1 MSDIPDI
8 QVNPIH
14 VPYIVPRAIYRAP
27 EIPVAPPVT
36 VNLGFPIVDM
46 PGCVEWHPD
55 DKRAG
60 NLPLEDKDG
69 VRTLCPNGQYPSY
82 DAMDYTPENL
92 IITEQVAP
100 PPFKETETPS
110 PPTPETDI
118 PDIPNEEKEDVE
130 CPGPKD
136 QRIGDLRNAQG
147 KEKVIGHEIRNGK
160 CITLY
165 EETTVVDKY
174 VPTTAQVV
182 NKAQIAVVAATMPLL
197 IAAVKPA
204 VAQFIISIPKLLG
217 RTNKQQYSTFQRK
230 MIQRSLNAEQKKK
243 NQMGQQKKR
252 KKVK

>member
-1 MSDIPDI
+1 MSEIPDI
-8 QVNPIH
+8 QVNPIG
-14 VPYIVPRAIYRAP
+14 VPYIPPWVIHSVPPA
-27 EIPVAPPVT
+27 PVAPPVT
-36 VNLGFPIVDM
+36 VNIGFPIIDM

-82 DAMDYTPENL
+82 NALDYTPENL

-100 PPFKETETPS
+100 PAYKDAETPP

-118 PDIPNEEKEDVE
+118 PDIPKKEDEEVE

-136 QRIGDLRNAQG
+136 QRIGDLRNVQG
-147 KEKVIGHEIRNGK
+147 KEKVIGHEVRNGE

-174 VPTTAQVV
+174 VPTPAQVV
-182 NKAQIAVVAATMPLL
+182 NTAQIAVVAATVPLL

-204 VAQFIISIPKLLG
+204 VAQLIKRIPKLLG
-217 RTNKQQYSTFQRK
+217 RKNKEVLSFSEKLAR
-230 MIQRSLNAEQKKK
+230 QRSLNQEQKKK
-243 NQMGQQKKR
+243 NQMGQRKTKK
-252 KKVK
+252 KK

>member
-8 QVNPIH
+8 QVNPIN
-14 VPYIVPRAIYRAP
+14 VPYVVPWTIYRAP

-36 VNLGFPIVDM
+36 VNLGFPIIDM

-60 NLPLEDKDG
+60 NLPVKDKDG
-69 VRTLCPNGQYPSY
+69 VKTLCPNGQYPSY
-82 DAMDYTPENL
+82 NAMDYTPENL

-118 PDIPNEEKEDVE
+118 PDIPNKGKEDIE

-147 KEKVIGHEIRNGK
+147 KEKVTGHEVRNGE

-165 EETTVVDKY
+165 EATTVVDKY
-174 VPTTAQVV
+174 VPTPAQVV
-182 NKAQIAVVAATMPLL
+182 NTAQIALVAATMPLL

-204 VAQFIISIPKLLG
+204 VTQLVKKITKLLG
-217 RTNKQQYSTFQRK
+217 RKKKEQYSSFQRK
-230 MIQRSLNAEQKKK
+230 MIQRLENQEQKKK
-243 NQMGQQKKR
+243 NQMGYR
-252 KKVK
+252 KKGKKK